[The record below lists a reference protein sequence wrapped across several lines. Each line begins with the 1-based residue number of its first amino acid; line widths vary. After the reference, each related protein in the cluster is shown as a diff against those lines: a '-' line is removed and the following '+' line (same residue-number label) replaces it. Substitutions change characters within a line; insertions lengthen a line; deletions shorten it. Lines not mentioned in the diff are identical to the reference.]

1 MLHHIRMGKL
11 AGWRPRGH
19 HERVRESSCF
29 FIKTTNECFDASNV
43 EMVSTTRYG
52 LSRTASWVKTHRLKY
67 KSNRAQLSDR
77 SGRPEMPRVC
87 VCFYVQKSRRHRH
100 HDGKTTPKRP
110 LAFPFLPSSRGIR
123 NEGWKTCSSG
133 LRLPRLGLGREK
145 CVDFLGWTSLLSH
158 VVAPVSYTHLTLPTN
173 REV

>member
-1 MLHHIRMGKL
+1 MGNAL
-11 AGWRPRGH
+11 RGSKNTCRH
-19 HERVRESSCF
+19 TRYLVCVSKAAR
-29 FIKTTNECFDASNV
+29 
-43 EMVSTTRYG
+43 MVSTTRYG

-158 VVAPVSYTHLTLPTN
+158 VVAQKS
-173 REV
+173 EVKSPLQL